1 MGKRLQ
7 DRAKSRESPTR
18 SCVRAALTPQAL
30 MTTALSS
37 LLLSLLTVPQDPTQ
51 LASTATNGLGIAVY
65 HQLAAASPDANL
77 CWSPWS
83 VATALTMA
91 AEGARGETANEMRRA
106 LHVPD
111 GPLAAVHDSFA
122 ALQQRLTNGS
132 GDASP
137 TTRARIAA
145 LREQLAKHNGEA
157 EAAAHA
163 GKHRD
168 ARAARERAAA
178 TAKELN
184 PLLATADCYEL
195 TAANALWCERRAL
208 LLPEFLTALD
218 RHYGTGGVNLVDF
231 HGSPEGART
240 TINDWVADR
249 TQQHIRDLIPPGAV
263 TTDTRLVLTNAVWFR
278 GAWKDPFEPS
288 QTADAVFTGKSGDTK
303 RVRLMHD
310 GWRDDVPYAAF
321 TSTGEYFATP
331 ARVPATGN
339 SAVPTYPD
347 DDGFQIVELPYKGG
361 DLAMVVLLPR
371 RHDRLAALESLM
383 SPERLQAWLA
393 HLERRTVDTALPR
406 WRQRSQVQ
414 LGTPL
419 RTLGMARA
427 FTQPTA
433 TGGAQFEGMNGATDV
448 DQKLFVSEA
457 VHQAFVEVSEE
468 GTEAAAATAVVMAP
482 GAAAPA
488 VVEMVPF
495 KPVFRADRPFVYL
508 IRDTKSGAILFL
520 GRVLDP
526 TREG

>member
-7 DRAKSRESPTR
+7 GRTKSRESPTR

-37 LLLSLLTVPQDPTQ
+37 LLLSLLTVPQDPTS

-65 HQLAAASPDANL
+65 RQLAAAKPDANL

-91 AEGARGETANEMRRA
+91 AEGARGETAREMRSV

-111 GPLAAVHDSFA
+111 GPLAAVHASFA
-122 ALQQRLTNGS
+122 ALQQRLANGS

-137 TTRARIAA
+137 MTRARIAM
-145 LREQLAKHNGEA
+145 LREQLAKHDADAEAAMRAGNHKESRAAGERA
-157 EAAAHA
+157 EAAA
-163 GKHRD
+163 RD
-168 ARAARERAAA
+168 
-178 TAKELN
+178 LN
-184 PLLATADCYEL
+184 SLLATADCYEL
-195 TAANALWCERRAL
+195 TAANALWCERRAP
-208 LLPEFLTALD
+208 LLPDFLASID
-218 RHYGTGGVNLVDF
+218 RHYGTGGANLVDF
-231 HGSPEGART
+231 LGSPEGART
-240 TINDWVADR
+240 TVNDWVADR
-249 TQQHIRDLIPPGAV
+249 TQQRIRDLIPPGAV

-288 QTADAVFTGKSGDTK
+288 QTADAVFTGPSGSTK
-303 RVRLMHD
+303 TVRLMRD
-310 GWRDDVPYAAF
+310 GWRERVPYAAF
-321 TSTGEYFATP
+321 TGTGEYFATP
-331 ARVPATGN
+331 AKVPANGN
-339 SAVPTYPD
+339 SPVPTYPD
-347 DDGFQIVELPYKGG
+347 GDGFQIVELPYKGG

-371 RHDRLAALESLM
+371 RHDRLAVLESLL
-383 SPERLQAWLA
+383 SPERLQGWLA
-393 HLERRTVDTALPR
+393 RLDRREVDTALPR

-414 LGTPL
+414 LGSPL

-433 TGGAQFEGMNGATDV
+433 TGGAEFEGMNGATDI

-468 GTEAAAATAVVMAP
+468 GTEAAAATALLVAC
-482 GAAAPA
+482 GAALPAPQP
-488 VVEMVPF
+488 MVPF
-495 KPVFRADRPFVYL
+495 KPVFRADRAFVYL
-508 IRDTKSGAILFL
+508 IRDTRSGAILFF

-526 TREG
+526 THEG